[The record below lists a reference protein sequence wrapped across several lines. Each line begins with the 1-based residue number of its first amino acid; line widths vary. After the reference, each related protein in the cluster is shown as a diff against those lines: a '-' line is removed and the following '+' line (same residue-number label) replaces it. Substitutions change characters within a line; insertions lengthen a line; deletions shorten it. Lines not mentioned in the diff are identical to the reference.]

1 MGKRKASKDNVDVEQ
16 ADGEVGGADAPSAK
30 TAKTDGP
37 PSWKNKEK
45 VLLLSSRG
53 ITHR

>member
-1 MGKRKASKDNVDVEQ
+1 MGKRKASKDNSDVER
-16 ADGEVGGADAPSAK
+16 ADGEIADAVAPPAKIAKTDAPS
-30 TAKTDGP
+30 
-37 PSWKNKEK
+37 SWKNKEK